1 MKQRLF
7 VLGLLVSLA
16 GGTAL
21 GASKRYDYQKK
32 VLPNGLTVLTLE
44 DHSCP
49 VVAVQ
54 VWYHVGSKDE
64 DPNRQG
70 FAHMFEHMMFRGT
83 DKLGPEEHFSYI
95 RRTGGGCNAYT
106 AFDNTTYVNELPSNQ
121 LEMALWL
128 EAERMAFLK
137 IDDESFFKERAVVEE
152 ERRMRSLNTP
162 YGMVPEKVLAFMFS
176 KHPYRWSPIGSI
188 PHLRAATID
197 ELQAFWDKFYVPNNA
212 TLVVVGDVKHE
223 EVQKLAEKCFGW
235 IPKCDTPPR
244 MTIKEPPQA
253 AARKLSIPEKKG
265 PVPIV
270 GYLYRAVPSGDPDEL
285 PLELLA
291 NILGGGESSRIYNDL
306 VKKQKSAQAGVAG
319 LIALE
324 DDGILGAG
332 AVLMPWGN
340 KRKVL
345 KTIHEHIERVK
356 NEPVSE
362 RELEKVKNQL
372 LRQEVTEALTC
383 ESKARALG
391 QYQVIEGDADKA
403 NHRLEEIRA
412 VTAADLQR
420 VAKKYLVKSNET
432 EVRIEPQFGSVL
444 GSLLGG
450 SKEGDVDE
458 GAAPASKPAE
468 NRIAHRGGPR
478 ANLKRPAGYPEKP
491 PQASL
496 LAAVPKVETIEKTLE
511 NGLRV
516 VVVPNH
522 EVPFV
527 TMTLGILDGATTET
541 HPGTALAAAGLI
553 TKGSASHTAE
563 QMAEELE
570 FNAISLGGSASLDV
584 ASVNASCVSDKFD
597 LAMKLLAEV
606 VRTPKFPKDEFDVQK
621 KQQSLGLMISTRTPE
636 YLADRELRQRLFGE
650 HPYSRTPS
658 GELADVE
665 SLKVEDVAAW
675 WKAHVRP
682 DASVL
687 YVAGDV
693 QPDEVFKTAKACF
706 GDWKAEGPR
715 LETKLPDLPKAGPTQ
730 IVLVDRPG
738 SVQSQIRVGHT
749 GVTHNHPDYFNS
761 LVLSQVLGGG
771 FNSRLNKAIR
781 IDKGLTYGA
790 RGGLSS
796 NRFAGTFSVSTFT
809 KTPSTAETLKTIL
822 NEIDKIKAS
831 PADNKEVDDAKSYL
845 VGKFA
850 GDRETPQ
857 ATVSD
862 LWLIEYCG
870 LPKDYLSKYL
880 EGVRKST
887 PDDVLATANE
897 LIHRDKL
904 TIVVV
909 GEADKLKG
917 DLEKIAPVVVV
928 KPTDKAEKPE
938 NEKDD
943 ESGADEKGE

>member
-1 MKQRLF
+1 MFRRVIFPTLF
-7 VLGLLVSLA
+7 LSLLTSPSLA
-16 GGTAL
+16 EQ
-21 GASKRYDYQKK
+21 KRYDYQKK
-32 VLPNGLTVLTLE
+32 VLPNGLTVITLE

-83 DKLGPEEHFSYI
+83 DKLGPEEHFSFI
-95 RRTGGGCNAYT
+95 RRTGGDCNAYT

-152 ERRMRSLNTP
+152 ERRLRSLNTP
-162 YGMVPEKVLAFMFS
+162 YGMVLEKILASEFS

-212 TLVVVGDVKHE
+212 TLVVVGDIKHG
-223 EVQKLAEKCFGW
+223 EVQALAEKCFGW
-235 IPKCDTPPR
+235 IPRSEQPPKI
-244 MTIKEPPQA
+244 TVKEPPQESA
-253 AARKLSIPEKKG
+253 KKLKIAEKKG

-270 GYLYRAVPSGDPDEL
+270 GYLYRGVPKGHPDEL
-285 PLELLA
+285 PLELLM

-306 VKKQKSAQAGVAG
+306 VKKQKTAQVGVAG
-319 LIALE
+319 LFGFE
-324 DDGILGAG
+324 DDGLLGAG
-332 AVLMPWGN
+332 AVLLPWGN
-340 KRKVL
+340 KKKVL
-345 KTIHEHIERVK
+345 KTIHEHIERLQA
-356 NEPVSE
+356 EPVTA
-362 RELEKVKNQL
+362 RELEKVKNQF
-372 LRQEVTEALTC
+372 LRSEVTESMTC
-383 ESKARALG
+383 ASKASALG
-391 QYQVIEGDADKA
+391 NYQVIEGDVDKI
-403 NHRLEEIRA
+403 NHRFDEIKA

-458 GAAPASKPAE
+458 GAAPASKPAV
-468 NRIAHRGGPR
+468 NRVAKRGGAR
-478 ANLKRPAGYPEKP
+478 ADLKRPAGFPEKP
-491 PQASL
+491 PQEKL
-496 LAAVPKVETIEKTLE
+496 LGAVPKVETVEKTLD

-527 TMTLGILDGATTET
+527 TMTLGIRDGAATES
-541 HPGTALAAAGLI
+541 HPGTALSAAGLI
-553 TKGSASHTAE
+553 TKGSANHTAE

-570 FNAISLGGSASLDV
+570 FNAISLNGSATLDV
-584 ASVNASCVSDKFD
+584 ASVSASCVSDKFD
-597 LAMKLLAEV
+597 LALKLLAEV
-606 VRTPKFPKDEFDVQK
+606 ARTPKFPKDEFEVQK
-621 KQQSLGLMISTRTPE
+621 KQQSMGLLISTRTPE
-636 YLADRELRQRLFGE
+636 YLADREFRQRLFGA
-650 HPYSRTPS
+650 HPYSRTPT
-658 GELADVE
+658 GELSDLE
-665 SLKVEDVAAW
+665 SLTVDDVAGW

-682 DASVL
+682 DTTVL

-693 QPDEVFKTAKACF
+693 RPDQVFAAAKQYL
-706 GDWKAEGPR
+706 GDWKADGPKPVT
-715 LETKLPDLPKAGPTQ
+715 ELPEFPKAGPTQ

-749 GVTHNHPDYFNS
+749 GVTRDHPDYFNS

-796 NRFAGTFSVSTFT
+796 NRYAGTFTVSTFT

-831 PADNKEVDDAKSYL
+831 PADNKEVEDARSYL

-862 LWLIEYCG
+862 LWLIDYCG
-870 LPKDYLSKYL
+870 LPKDYLKKYL
-880 EGVRKST
+880 DGVSKST
-887 PDDVLATANE
+887 SDDVLAAANQ

-909 GEADKLKG
+909 GEAEKLK
-917 DLEKIAPVVVV
+917 DQLEAIAPVMVV
-928 KPTDKAEKPE
+928 KPNDKAEKPAGDKDE
-938 NEKDD
+938 SAAGEKDD
-943 ESGADEKGE
+943 